1 MHIFVGSG
9 DLDLYIGQAAHTAV
23 DGRHILVNHGRVGHQ
38 DEVTGQQLLMICRP
52 VSQGRGTDFFLAL
65 DEKLEVAG
73 QSTLAQQ
80 VFHGLDV
87 EEGLPLVVVGPPSVN
102 SPVPDLRFKGRGF
115 PQVERIGRLHIV
127 VPVNQS
133 CRQVGVHPF
142 LGKHHRVALRG
153 VNFGRICA

>member
-1 MHIFVGSG
+1 MDIFVGSG
-9 DLDLYIGQAAHTAV
+9 DLNLYKGQAAHTAV
-23 DGRHILVNHGRVGHQ
+23 DGRHILVNHGRVGHK

-65 DEKLEVAG
+65 NEKLKVAG

-87 EEGLPLVVVGPPSVN
+87 EEGLPFVVVGAPAVN
-102 SPVPDLRFKGRGF
+102 GALSNLGFKGRGF

-127 VPVNQS
+127 VPVNQR
-133 CRQVGVHPF
+133 CRQIGVYPF

-153 VNFGRICA
+153 VYFGRICA